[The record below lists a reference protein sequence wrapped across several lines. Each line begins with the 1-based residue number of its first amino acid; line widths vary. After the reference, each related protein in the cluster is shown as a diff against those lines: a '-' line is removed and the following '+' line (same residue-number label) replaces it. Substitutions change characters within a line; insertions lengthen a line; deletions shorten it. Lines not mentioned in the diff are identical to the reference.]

1 MRGSARAAP
10 GAVEVVVTDTG
21 IGVGA
26 EVLPHIFDEFR
37 QADSSTARRYGGT
50 GLGLAITR
58 RLVEMHGG
66 AIDVESRPGLGSTFS
81 IRLPASRGET
91 VG

>member
-1 MRGSARAAP
+1 M
-10 GAVEVVVTDTG
+10 
-21 IGVGA
+21 
-26 EVLPHIFDEFR
+26 LFIFDEFR

-66 AIDVESRPGLGSTFS
+66 TIDVESSPGRGSAFTV
-81 IRLPASRGET
+81 RLPTAPSDADWAPPQEA
-91 VG
+91 